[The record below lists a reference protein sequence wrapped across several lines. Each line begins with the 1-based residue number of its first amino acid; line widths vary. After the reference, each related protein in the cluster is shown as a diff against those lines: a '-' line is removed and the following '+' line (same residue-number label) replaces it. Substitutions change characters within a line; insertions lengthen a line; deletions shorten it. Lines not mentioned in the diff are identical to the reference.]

1 MEKLFQN
8 PHENGLTARQSDVSC
23 GTVTVVDPDPP
34 DNGDDDPPDNGDNG
48 DDDPPDNGDDPD
60 PPGDG
65 VLDRVPGGALGAV
78 VGLGG
83 LGIALSR
90 RDDE

>member
-23 GTVTVVDPDPP
+23 GTVTVVGPDPP
-34 DNGDDDPPDNGDNG
+34 DNGDDDPPDNGV
-48 DDDPPDNGDDPD
+48 DPD